1 MQSTT
6 TTSSTINTW
15 QLSWNHKS
23 YESEKRML
31 AAAALENDKYV
42 TQSWGRSSTKNISKI
57 KMGDTIYISCRS
69 KCIAK
74 ATVTKEFYQ
83 TTQIEDDRFCK
94 PETGKKER
102 HKNLWYCQLYI
113 TEIYLGEHQ
122 KKLRGNQNTFCNP
135 SNAFWKNN

>member
-1 MQSTT
+1 MQPTT

-94 PETGKKER
+94 QKQEKKSGT
-102 HKNLWYCQLYI
+102 KIFGIVNYI
-113 TEIYLGEHQ
+113 LRKYTWVNT
-122 KKLRGNQNTFCNP
+122 KKTSRQSKHIL
-135 SNAFWKNN
+135 

>member
-6 TTSSTINTW
+6 HTQNTW
-15 QLSWNHKS
+15 QLSWNHKN
-23 YESEKRML
+23 YDSEKRML
-31 AAAALENDKYV
+31 AAAASENDKYV
-42 TQSWGRSSTKNISKI
+42 TQSWGRNSTKNISKI
-57 KMGDTIYISCRS
+57 KKGDVIYISTRS

-83 TTQIEDDRFCK
+83 TTIIEDDRFSK
-94 PETGKKER
+94 PNTEKKER

-113 TEIYLGEHQ
+113 SEIYIDEHQ

-135 SNAFWKNN
+135 TKAFWKK